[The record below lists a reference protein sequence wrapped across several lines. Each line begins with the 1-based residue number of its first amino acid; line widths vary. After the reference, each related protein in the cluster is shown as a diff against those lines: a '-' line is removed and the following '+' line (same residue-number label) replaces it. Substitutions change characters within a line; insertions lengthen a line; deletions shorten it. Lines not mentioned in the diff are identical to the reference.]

1 MGEGSSWAQ
10 VLQFPRRQNV
20 FNPETTV
27 AMGSAY
33 DTAIASPLAYT
44 AQCWQRAYQ
53 RNRDPAGR
61 VLQFRRERSSRS
73 GKNALT
79 ACKYWAQHD
88 FVQALR

>member
-44 AQCWQRAYQ
+44 AQC
-53 RNRDPAGR
+53 
-61 VLQFRRERSSRS
+61 
-73 GKNALT
+73 
-79 ACKYWAQHD
+79 
-88 FVQALR
+88 